1 MGWLWSSAAAPAGA
15 ATPTPQPQT
24 TSTKQAPPPAT
35 TPSQPL
41 TPAQLAEQDLQA
53 ALAEFDAENKASAPK
68 KPIFRRTPRAP
79 TEGAPSSA
87 TPETELNVE
96 DSLYPTTMSCRDAF
110 DAAFYCQSLGGQFNA
125 VYRYGGMQSC
135 SDHWKSFWF
144 CMRSKSY
151 AGQREDMIKE
161 HYRKKALKYKVGP
174 SSEDVWEGR
183 EKKMEWGEAFSEGV
197 EELLPGESDEEWNVR
212 ERKRR
217 EGRNG
222 GTV

>member
-1 MGWLWSSAAAPAGA
+1 MGWLWSSAAAPADA
-15 ATPTPQPQT
+15 AAPTPQPQT

-68 KPIFRRTPRAP
+68 NPIFRRTPRAP

-144 CMRSKSY
+144 CMSSKSY
-151 AGQREDMIKE
+151 TGQREDMIKE

>member
-1 MGWLWSSAAAPAGA
+1 MGWLWSSAATPADAAAP
-15 ATPTPQPQT
+15 TSQPQT

-41 TPAQLAEQDLQA
+41 TRAERAEEDLHA
-53 ALAEFDAENKASAPK
+53 RLPEFDAENKASAPK

-79 TEGAPSSA
+79 TEGTPATAPDG
-87 TPETELNVE
+87 ELNVE

-174 SSEDVWEGR
+174 SSED
-183 EKKMEWGEAFSEGV
+183 MA
-197 EELLPGESDEEWNVR
+197 
-212 ERKRR
+212 
-217 EGRNG
+217 
-222 GTV
+222 

>member
-1 MGWLWSSAAAPAGA
+1 MGWLWSSAATPADA
-15 ATPTPQPQT
+15 AASASQPTSTPTQ
-24 TSTKQAPPPAT
+24 QAPPPSS

-53 ALAEFDAENKASAPK
+53 ALAEFDAENKASASK
-68 KPIFRRTPRAP
+68 KPIFKRTPRAP
-79 TEGAPSSA
+79 TDDAPSTDSD
-87 TPETELNVE
+87 LNLE
-96 DSLYPTTMSCRDAF
+96 DSLYPTEMSCRNAF

-135 SDHWKSFWF
+135 SDHWKDFWF

-197 EELLPGESDEEWNVR
+197 EELLPGESDAEWNIR

-217 EGRNG
+217 EGKNG

>member
-1 MGWLWSSAAAPAGA
+1 MGWLWSSAATPADA
-15 ATPTPQPQT
+15 AASASQPTPTPTQ
-24 TSTKQAPPPAT
+24 QAPPPPT

-68 KPIFRRTPRAP
+68 KPIFKRTPRAP
-79 TEGAPSSA
+79 TDGTPGSAAPES
-87 TPETELNVE
+87 ELNLE
-96 DSLYPTTMSCRDAF
+96 DSLYPTTMSCREAF
-110 DAAFYCQSLGGQFNA
+110 DSAFYCQSLGGQFNA

-135 SDHWKSFWF
+135 SDHWKDFWF

-161 HYRKKALKYKVGP
+161 HYRKKALKYKAGP

-183 EKKMEWGEAFSEGV
+183 EKKMEWGEAFAEGV
-197 EELLPGESDEEWNVR
+197 EELLPGESDKEWNVR